1 MSHVRYFSCDSF
13 IAAYSVFIPKL
24 LDRIDMIGIW
34 QRTQVSKSMP
44 VMPIAASPQKLMHSF
59 SGCATLAP
67 IVRPS
72 P

>member
-1 MSHVRYFSCDSF
+1 
-13 IAAYSVFIPKL
+13 
-24 LDRIDMIGIW
+24 MIGIW

-44 VMPIAASPQKLMHSF
+44 VMPIAASPQQLMHSL

-67 IVRPS
+67 IASPS